1 MVKPRGAKQWASRQ
15 KFARFTAIEEPS
27 NEVTAACIHS
37 LISSAAGRL
46 VMLDMMSIPN
56 LGHLIGDRVS
66 KHAMPRENA
75 RFMVCRPHFGNRAYP
90 NLDLT
95 CRMRPS
101 MGWGRVNGRRSRD
114 LDRVR

>member
-1 MVKPRGAKQWASRQ
+1 MVQPGGAKQRASRQ
-15 KFARFTAIEEPS
+15 KYARFTAIEESS
-27 NEVTAACIHS
+27 NEVTAACIHG

-46 VMLDMMSIPN
+46 VMLDILSIPN

-75 RFMVCRPHFGNRAYP
+75 RFMLCRPHFGNGAYP
-90 NLDLT
+90 NLDLA
-95 CRMRPS
+95 CRIRPS
-101 MGWGRVNGRRSRD
+101 MAWGRVSGRRSRG